1 MEELLTKIKNYND
14 HYIEKEK
21 ELKILTAQRDEKA
34 KEIEMIDNELIDI
47 TTEKI
52 LLENSSLKALNLSK
66 DIMEEVST
74 SSLRAVFDDNREAII
89 NLGTKS
95 GQRTAEL
102 LILQDGDDTDP
113 AKEEGG
119 GVADIVSVT
128 SFLALGDLL
137 NENYA
142 PLFLDEPN
150 KFLSKEYSDKMA
162 LYLKDIIEYTGKQM
176 FLVTH
181 DEHLKTIGDI
191 SFKMTKIEKTSYME
205 VVYGDN
211 QI

>member
-1 MEELLTKIKNYND
+1 MEELLKKINNYNEFYKQKD
-14 HYIEKEK
+14 NEVKILETQKKEK
-21 ELKILTAQRDEKA
+21 IN
-34 KEIEMIDNELIDI
+34 EIKLIDEELVNI
-47 TTEKI
+47 TTEKV

-74 SSLRAVFDDNREAII
+74 SSLRAVFDDDREVII

-102 LILQDGDDTDP
+102 LMLQDGDDTDP

-137 NENYA
+137 DENYA

-150 KFLSKEYSDKMA
+150 KYLSKEYSEKMA

-191 SFKMTKIEKTSYME
+191 SFKMTKVGKTSYME
-205 VVYGDN
+205 VVEM
-211 QI
+211 

>member
-1 MEELLTKIKNYND
+1 MEELLKKIDNYNEFYKQKENEVKILD
-14 HYIEKEK
+14 AQKKEK
-21 ELKILTAQRDEKA
+21 IN
-34 KEIEMIDNELIDI
+34 EIKSIDDELISI
-47 TTEKI
+47 TTEKV

-74 SSLRAVFDDNREAII
+74 SSLRAVFDDDREVII

-102 LILQDGDDTDP
+102 LMLQDGDDTDP

-137 NENYA
+137 DENYA

-150 KFLSKEYSDKMA
+150 KYLSKEYSEKMA

-191 SFKMTKIEKTSYME
+191 SFKMTKVGKTSYME
-205 VVYGDN
+205 VVEM
-211 QI
+211 

>member
-1 MEELLTKIKNYND
+1 MEELLKKIEKFNEFY
-14 HYIEKEK
+14 KEK
-21 ELKILTAQRDEKA
+21 ENEVKILKSQKEEKI
-34 KEIEMIDNELIDI
+34 KEIELIDNKLIDT
-47 TTEKI
+47 TTEKV

-74 SSLRAVFDDNREAII
+74 NSLRAVFDDDREVVI

-102 LILQDGDDTDP
+102 LMLQDSDDTDP

-150 KFLSKEYSDKMA
+150 KFLSKEYSEKMA
-162 LYLKDIIEYTGKQM
+162 FYLKDIIDYTGKQM

-181 DEHLKTIGDI
+181 DEHLKTVGDI
-191 SFKMTKIEKTSYME
+191 SPITRSF
-205 VVYGDN
+205 
-211 QI
+211 

>member
-1 MEELLTKIKNYND
+1 MEELLAKIKNYND

-21 ELKILTAQRDEKA
+21 ELKILTSQKDEKD

-47 TTEKI
+47 TTEKV

-74 SSLRAVFDDNREAII
+74 SSLRAVFDDSREAII

-102 LILQDGDDTDP
+102 LILHDGDDTDP

-137 NENYA
+137 HENYA

-191 SFKMTKIEKTSYME
+191 SFKMTKVEKTSYME

-211 QI
+211 

>member
-1 MEELLTKIKNYND
+1 MEELFAKIERYNE
-14 HYIEKEK
+14 HYMEKEK
-21 ELKILTAQRDEKA
+21 EVKILTSQKEEKMN
-34 KEIEMIDNELIDI
+34 EVELIDKELINI
-47 TTEKI
+47 TTEKV

-74 SSLRAVFDDNREAII
+74 SSLRAVFDDDREVII

-102 LILQDGDDTDP
+102 LMLQDGDDTDP

-137 NENYA
+137 EENYA

-150 KFLSKEYSDKMA
+150 KFLSKEYSEKMA

-181 DEHLKTIGDI
+181 DEHLKTVGDI
-191 SFKMTKIEKTSYME
+191 SFKMTKVGKTSYME

-211 QI
+211 